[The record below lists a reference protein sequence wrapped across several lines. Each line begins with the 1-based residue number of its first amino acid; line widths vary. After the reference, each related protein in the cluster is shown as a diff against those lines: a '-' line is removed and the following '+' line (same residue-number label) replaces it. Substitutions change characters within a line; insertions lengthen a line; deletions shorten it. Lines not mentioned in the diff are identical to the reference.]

1 MLYRALILIDDI
13 HLQHSMLLLISA
25 RMNQLIDK
33 YFYTQKIV
41 VTRKKRKIE
50 LKKSLTV
57 DIILV
62 GSIKLLFLLC
72 GDWRKK
78 KNHNYLLISYYYT
91 YYV

>member
-72 GDWRKK
+72 GD
-78 KNHNYLLISYYYT
+78 
-91 YYV
+91 